1 MFLEIGSFKKQIMS
15 SPKFSTLKF
24 KMFKWDLLSLKYAN
38 TLSSKPKESN
48 KPLTWFAT
56 VALVMYFKDPNYHR
70 GGFRWSSQP

>member
-1 MFLEIGSFKKQIMS
+1 
-15 SPKFSTLKF
+15 
-24 KMFKWDLLSLKYAN
+24 
-38 TLSSKPKESN
+38 LSSKPKESN